1 LGKRGSIQHLVLTP
15 RALAYWYMDDGAL
28 KWRGKSNAVR
38 LCTDSFTIDDINLL
52 KKVLETKFSLKVS
65 LQKGFYPKIMHF
77 RRILLEIE
85 RSNCAIFNSCMYYK
99 FPME

>member
-1 LGKRGSIQHLVLTP
+1 
-15 RALAYWYMDDGAL
+15 MDDGAL

-65 LQKGFYPKIMHF
+65 FK
-77 RRILLEIE
+77 RILPKDY
-85 RSNCAIFNSCMYYK
+85 AF
-99 FPME
+99 